1 MDMAVHGPLHGSCCT
16 RPFLYLIERVL
27 GGLSED
33 ASAGIWES
41 GPYHN
46 ITCGTSRKWDPTYD

>member
-1 MDMAVHGPLHGSCCT
+1 MAVHGPLHGSCCT